1 MIVTPATKCINAS
14 EILIPVGKPGAE
26 NGPPMD
32 IARKTHPITENTRI
46 GFSEYFDI
54 IQRSRAA
61 TMPGKIELMTTGNK
75 VRGSPPDTRM
85 VSLIIPVLFEI
96 K

>member
-1 MIVTPATKCINAS
+1 MIVTPATKCIKAS

-32 IARKTHPITENTRI
+32 IARKTHPIIENMRI
-46 GFSEYFDI
+46 GFPEYFDI
-54 IQRSRAA
+54 TQRSKAA
-61 TMPGKIELMTTGNK
+61 IMPGIIELMTTGNR
-75 VRGSPPDTRM
+75 VRGSPPATRI